1 MDVKKKILLRKLRLL
16 LNAIQKD
23 EQSFYFTGSDLD
35 EALGKEA
42 ENADWNNIKIES
54 SYLKESQSGFGIT
67 TWNSF
72 NTSKILQDIM
82 KKLET
87 YFYDTL
93 EEHKIMYYDAES
105 RPGLNAGFND
115 AFLIPEV
122 NLSDVITR
130 PGRSPYPAFR
140 FVVSNVIQGFPGGG
154 YQIVTNARGIY
165 LIVVIISSESPLII
179 QFQEELEYAQ
189 RLKEK
194 FLVENSSNNDV
205 VCVLGA
211 IISNEITITFVSEKD
226 EIIARAANESYL
238 ANKQAIDEIYSV
250 VSQPVYDDQARLR
263 LEDQA
268 YYYDDYDD
276 SDDPDYVKY
285 TPMMGAIHCN
295 ERSHDFSM
303 CSIEHIDIR
312 KSKLFFNAICK
323 GQTSFP
329 MIHDNTS
336 DTSDF
341 GHLSSNFINISDG
354 FAWNTADVHKI
365 LENVIKLL
373 LVRYRYKADY
383 AKHDHELR
391 RHLPLLVD
399 LTDENQDV
407 ELQSKFLYDIKKWL
421 PGFEL
426 LNQINW
432 KHKKEEAANQS
443 RNLVMTNGYG
453 VFALIVT
460 KSIMKN
466 AQRSSEKANL
476 LVKARQIKQQYVDT
490 YKDLASFIVIIGAI
504 FTNEKGGTLEFI
516 NDTDEQIA
524 SAVNWWKPVK
534 RAPYIDEHSRRYFH
548 PLFGMKDSSVEYI
561 PLYGKARG
569 YYFVKQPNSLIIEF
583 EQCPQ
588 SWDKTSYETL
598 MAHVPP
604 AFLPQKKDPP
614 PPEGN
619 IWNGTKFVATYI
631 SKFFGN

>member
-1 MDVKKKILLRKLRLL
+1 MDVKKKILLRKFRLL
-16 LNAIQKD
+16 LNAIQED

-35 EALGKEA
+35 KTLEKEA

-54 SYLKESQSGFGIT
+54 PYLKESQSCFGVT

-72 NTSKILQDIM
+72 NTSEILQDIM
-82 KKLET
+82 KRLET

-93 EEHKIMYYDAES
+93 EEHKIMYYDAEK
-105 RPGLNAGFND
+105 RPGLDFGFND

-122 NLSDVITR
+122 QLRDTITR
-130 PGRSPYPAFR
+130 PGRSPHPAFR
-140 FVVSNVIQGFPGGG
+140 FVSNVIQDCPGGG
-154 YQIVTNARGIY
+154 YEIVTNARGIY
-165 LIVVIISSESPLII
+165 LIVVIESPSI
-179 QFQEELEYAQ
+179 FQRRLAYAQ

-211 IISNEITITFVSEKD
+211 IISNEGIITFVSEKD

-250 VSQPVYDDQARLR
+250 VSRPVYDYQNQLLFDVFEDLR
-263 LEDQA
+263 
-268 YYYDDYDD
+268 DYDNYGPRVE
-276 SDDPDYVKY
+276 S
-285 TPMMGAIHCN
+285 PMMKAIRCN
-295 ERSHDFSM
+295 ERPHDFSM

-312 KSKLFFNAICK
+312 KSKLFFNAICE

-341 GHLSSNFINISDG
+341 GHLSSNFIKISDG
-354 FAWNTADVHKI
+354 FAWNTADVYKI

-432 KHKKEEAANQS
+432 KHEKEKAANQN

-453 VFALIVT
+453 AFALIVF
-460 KSIMKN
+460 KSIKKN
-466 AQRSSEKANL
+466 AKRSSIKANL

-504 FTNEKGGTLEFI
+504 FTNKEGGTLEFI
-516 NDTDEQIA
+516 NNTDRQIA
-524 SAVNWWKPVK
+524 SAVNSWRPVK

-569 YYFVKQPNSLIIEF
+569 YYFVKGPNSQDIKF
-583 EQCPQ
+583 EYSQN
-588 SWDKTSYETL
+588 SDWLMYVSRAWDEPSYETL

-604 AFLPQKKDPP
+604 AFLPQKSNFCFPFSM
-614 PPEGN
+614 
-619 IWNGTKFVATYI
+619 FVLCVIDVY
-631 SKFFGN
+631 